1 MEEQSSASFSGLPLL
16 KGEEVVSLIPQ
27 RAPFVMVDSFYGM
40 DENGSYTG
48 LTIEGSNLFFH
59 DGIFDECG
67 ITEHIAQSGA
77 VRIGYLCSVRKES
90 IPVGFIGSVDKMSFY
105 SLPKAGDEL
114 HTTLKV
120 EQDIFNITLVS
131 ASVYIK
137 DQLIA
142 EGYLKIFLK
151 RES

>member
-1 MEEQSSASFSGLPLL
+1 MEEQSSTPFSGLPLL
-16 KGEEVVSLIPQ
+16 KGDEVVSLIPQ
-27 RAPFVMVDSFYGM
+27 RAPFVMVDCFYGM

-48 LTIEGSNLFFH
+48 LTIEESNLFFH

-77 VRIGYLCSVRKES
+77 VRIGYLCSVHKES
-90 IPVGFIGSVDKMSFY
+90 IPVGFIGSVDKMNFY
-105 SLPKAGDEL
+105 SLPKASDEL
-114 HTTLKV
+114 HTILKV
-120 EQDIFNITLVS
+120 EQDIFDITLVS

-137 DQLIA
+137 DRLIA

-151 RES
+151 KES